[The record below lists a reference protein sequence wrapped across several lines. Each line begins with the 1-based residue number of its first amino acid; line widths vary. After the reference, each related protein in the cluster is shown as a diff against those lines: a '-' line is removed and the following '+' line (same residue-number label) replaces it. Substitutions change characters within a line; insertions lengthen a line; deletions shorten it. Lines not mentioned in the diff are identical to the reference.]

1 MAAGEPEVALRTLH
15 GDLTTGFADVKG
27 AIADVKGAI
36 GDVKGA
42 IGDLRSE
49 MRGGFVD
56 LKTTMITGFAGLPT
70 REQSEEM
77 LRILRDGNRRH
88 DERSTHLDVRIREQH
103 LETQQALHALIEGQ
117 RLLLEGQRTLATS
130 TDVKELT
137 AEVRRFIDGFLRGR
151 GNGEP
156 A

>member
-1 MAAGEPEVALRTLH
+1 MAAGDAEVTLRTLH

-27 AIADVKGAI
+27 VIAD
-36 GDVKGA
+36 
-42 IGDLRSE
+42 
-49 MRGGFVD
+49 
-56 LKTTMITGFAGLPT
+56 LKATMITGFAGLPT

-77 LRILRDGNRRH
+77 LRILRDGNRRN
-88 DERSTHLDVRIREQH
+88 DERFTHLDVRIREQH

-117 RLLLEGQRTLATS
+117 RLLLEGQRSLATS
-130 TDVKELT
+130 TDVKEVT

>member
-1 MAAGEPEVALRTLH
+1 MAAGDPEVTLRTLH
-15 GDLTTGFADVKG
+15 GNLTTGFADVKG
-27 AIADVKGAI
+27 AIADLEA
-36 GDVKGA
+36 
-42 IGDLRSE
+42 
-49 MRGGFVD
+49 
-56 LKTTMITGFAGLPT
+56 TMITGFAGLPP
-70 REQSEEM
+70 REHGEEM
-77 LRILRDGNRRH
+77 LRILRDGNRRN
-88 DERSTHLDVRIREQH
+88 DERFTHLDVRIREQH